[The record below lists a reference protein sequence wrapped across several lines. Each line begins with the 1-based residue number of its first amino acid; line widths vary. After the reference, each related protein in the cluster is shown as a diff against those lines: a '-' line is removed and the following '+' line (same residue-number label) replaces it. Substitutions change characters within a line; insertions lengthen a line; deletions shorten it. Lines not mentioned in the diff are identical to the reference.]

1 MASKEPILME
11 LEPHSGELY
20 PLTPIRVETAF
31 SRYPVHRLAKK
42 GTVQIEIEERD
53 DAGALHGSWDVSYNS
68 RFGQPGQLAYKVDT
82 IVVNRRIDEAGR
94 PLPKVIRLGSL
105 RDICREL
112 NVNEGQATRN
122 VKRALHQNAS
132 AYINAKIT
140 YTATDRSERFIE
152 FGATRYDVVFT
163 GKKLPDGRRADAVY
177 IILHDLYREL
187 LDGVQKRPLDY
198 EYLKELPPAP
208 QRFYELLSFQIYAA
222 LKHGRPRARLLYSEY
237 CSYAPQVRYF
247 DYEHVKKQMYKVHVP
262 HRKSDYISAVELRGT
277 EDREGRPDW
286 EMLYTPGR
294 RAKAEFRS
302 FTQPKKAT
310 TVRPERGPRLTE
322 LVPSQAEVI
331 FPAAEDPL
339 VEQLLMF
346 GVERSKARGLVEN
359 HREAAEAQIAAYPY
373 REVGKPKKN
382 AAGWLIAAIEG
393 NYTLPIAYV
402 EEQKK
407 KQQATKAKEQ
417 ESAVDGCQLCDQNGW
432 RRVRTPEYPNGAM
445 KRCSHKPNT
454 ESNYMD
460 A

>member
-1 MASKEPILME
+1 MSSKEPSLME
-11 LEPHSGELY
+11 LEPRSGELY

-42 GTVQIEIEERD
+42 GNVRIEIEEKDEMGDLR
-53 DAGALHGSWDVSYNS
+53 ASWDVSYNS

-82 IVVNRRIDEAGR
+82 IVVNRRIDEEGR

-237 CSYAPQVRYF
+237 CTYAPQVRYF
-247 DYEHVKKQMYKVHVP
+247 DYEHVKKQMYKVHAP
-262 HRKSDYISAVELRGT
+262 HRRSDYISAVELRET
-277 EDREGRPDW
+277 KDREGRSDW

-294 RAKAEFRS
+294 RAKAEFRV
-302 FTQPKKAT
+302 FTRPKRAFSARPASEHQP
-310 TVRPERGPRLTE
+310 PELMPPRDE
-322 LVPSQAEVI
+322 E
-331 FPAAEDPL
+331 PAAVVEAPL
-339 VEQLLMF
+339 VEQLLKF
-346 GVERSKARGLVEN
+346 GVAEAKARELVN
-359 HREAAEAQIAAYPY
+359 SHRE
-373 REVGKPKKN
+373 
-382 AAGWLIAAIEG
+382 
-393 NYTLPIAYV
+393 
-402 EEQKK
+402 
-407 KQQATKAKEQ
+407 
-417 ESAVDGCQLCDQNGW
+417 
-432 RRVRTPEYPNGAM
+432 
-445 KRCSHKPNT
+445 
-454 ESNYMD
+454 
-460 A
+460 

>member
-1 MASKEPILME
+1 MEPE
-11 LEPHSGELY
+11 SRSGELY
-20 PLTPIRVETAF
+20 PLSPIRVETAF

-53 DAGALHGSWDVSYNS
+53 DTGELRASWEISYNN

-82 IVVNRRIDEAGR
+82 IVVNRRIDEEGR

-140 YTATDRSERFIE
+140 YTANDRSERFIE

-237 CSYAPQVRYF
+237 CTYAPQVRYF
-247 DYEHVKKQMYKVHVP
+247 DYDHVKKQMYKIHVP
-262 HRKSDYISAVELRGT
+262 HRKSDYIAAVEFRET
-277 EDREGRPDW
+277 KDREGQPDW

-294 RAKAEFRS
+294 RAKAEFRA
-302 FTQPKKAT
+302 FTQPKKGLA
-310 TVRPERGPRLTE
+310 PGAASE
-322 LVPSQAEVI
+322 LKPAE
-331 FPAAEDPL
+331 PPQEDKARDYEPDDPL
-339 VEQLLMF
+339 VGQLLKF
-346 GVERSKARGLVEN
+346 GVAEAKARELVN
-359 HREAAEAQIAAYPY
+359 THREAAEAQIAAYPY
-373 REVGKPKKN
+373 RDAGQPKKN
-382 AAGWLIAAIEG
+382 AAGWLIAAIEK
-393 NYTLPIAYV
+393 NYTLPVAYL
-402 EEQKK
+402 EEQEKK
-407 KQQATKAKEQ
+407 RQAGKAKTERAAT
-417 ESAVDGCQLCDQNGW
+417 ENCQLCDPNGW
-432 RRVRTPEYPNGAM
+432 RRIRTPEYPAGAM
-445 KRCSHKPNT
+445 KRCSH
-454 ESNYMD
+454 D
-460 A
+460 AEKEAKYKGV

>member
-1 MASKEPILME
+1 MKPEPRT
-11 LEPHSGELY
+11 GELY

-42 GTVQIEIEERD
+42 GNVRIEVEERD
-53 DAGALHGSWDVSYNS
+53 ETGELRATWDVSYNS

-82 IVVNRRIDEAGR
+82 IIVNRRIDEEGR

-132 AYINAKIT
+132 AYINARMA
-140 YTATDRSERFIE
+140 YTASDRTERFIE

-187 LDGVQKRPLDY
+187 LDGVQRRPLDY
-198 EYLKELPPAP
+198 EYLKELSPGP

-237 CSYAPQVRYF
+237 CTYAPQVRYF
-247 DYEHVKKQMYKVHVP
+247 DYEHVKKQMYKVHAP
-262 HRKSDYISAVELRGT
+262 HRKSDYISAVEFREAG
-277 EDREGRPDW
+277 DREGRPDW
-286 EMLYTPGR
+286 EMLYTPGQ
-294 RAKAEFRS
+294 RAKAEFRA
-302 FTQPKKAT
+302 FTQPRKT
-310 TVRPERGPRLTE
+310 FSLRPDNQPLTPELKPRGEET
-322 LVPSQAEVI
+322 SI
-331 FPAAEDPL
+331 SAEDDPL
-339 VEQLLMF
+339 IRDLLNF
-346 GVERSKARGLVEN
+346 GVAEAKARELITG

-373 REVGKPKKN
+373 RDVGKPRKN

-393 NYTLPIAYV
+393 NYTLPVAYLAERERKQ
-402 EEQKK
+402 EE
-407 KQQATKAKEQ
+407 ARAKEQ
-417 ESAVDGCQLCDQNGW
+417 KSAAEACQLCDQKGW
-432 RRVRTPEYPNGAM
+432 RRIRTPEYLNGAM
-445 KRCSHKPNT
+445 KRCTHSAET
-454 ESNYMD
+454 EAKYPG